1 MKKTYTF
8 ILFIFVALALVGCT
22 KDSSVKKAA
31 TSEQEDVTSEN
42 SNSLLSPNRI
52 VNIAH
57 RGASGYAPENTLASY
72 KTGEKMVGDYIEI
85 DLQMTKD
92 GELIAMHDA
101 GVARTTNS
109 KGLVKN
115 LTINEIK
122 DLDAGSWFNKENP
135 DLAKPVFNNL
145 KIPTLDEIIA
155 TFGKDSNYYIE
166 TKNPEE
172 YPDMAK
178 ELVSTLEEN
187 GLLGSDVPRGRVIIQ
202 SFSTDSLHVIH
213 KLDPSIPLIQLI
225 SYQDIP
231 IITTDKLDALKKYA
245 VGIGVNCEQLTEEYV
260 KKVREAGL
268 LLHPYTVN
276 EEKDMKRLIE
286 WGVTGMFTNYPDRL
300 NEVLDEIDRE
310 KEK

>member
-1 MKKTYTF
+1 MKKTYTS
-8 ILFIFVALALVGCT
+8 ILLIFVSLALAGCT
-22 KDSSVKKAA
+22 EDPSVKKAA
-31 TSEQEDVTSEN
+31 SSEQETND
-42 SNSLLSPNRI
+42 SLLSPNRI

-92 GELIAMHDA
+92 GKLIAMHDP

-135 DLAKPVFNNL
+135 DLAKPVFNHL
-145 KIPTLDEIIA
+145 KIPTLTEIIA

-178 ELVSTLEEN
+178 KLVSTLKEN
-187 GLLGSDVPRGRVIIQ
+187 GLLESYVPRGRVIVQ
-202 SFSTDSLHVIH
+202 SFSKSSLHEVH
-213 KLDPSIPLIQLI
+213 ELDPSIPLIQLF
-225 SYQDIP
+225 SYQNTAK
-231 IITTDKLDALKKYA
+231 ITAEKLAELKEYA
-245 VGIGVNCEQLTEEYV
+245 VGIGVNYEQLTEAYV
-260 KKVREAGL
+260 KKVRDAGL

-276 EEKDMKRLIE
+276 EKKDMERLIE

-300 NEVLDEIDRE
+300 NEVI
-310 KEK
+310 KGI